1 MEMRFNISTEPIVG
15 QDVSAIVTL
24 RSIEEASHTKL
35 EFNASEGIEFL
46 SRTTEFE
53 TRLPEDQWV
62 EYQIP
67 FRVIEEG
74 IHIISAY
81 AFNTYD
87 PESSSGFGT
96 GKTLYIQSS
105 VIEAIVSE
113 TKISE

>member
-1 MEMRFNISTEPIVG
+1 MEMRFQISPEPIVG
-15 QDVSAIVTL
+15 KDVSAIVKL
-24 RSIEEASHTKL
+24 RSIEEAPHTKL

-53 TRLPEDQWV
+53 IKLPEDQWV

-87 PESSSGFGT
+87 QSSSGFGT

-105 VIEAIVSE
+105 VIEVLVSE

>member
-1 MEMRFNISTEPIVG
+1 
-15 QDVSAIVTL
+15 
-24 RSIEEASHTKL
+24 
-35 EFNASEGIEFL
+35 
-46 SRTTEFE
+46 
-53 TRLPEDQWV
+53 LPEDQWV

-87 PESSSGFGT
+87 PEESSSGFGT

-105 VIEAIVSE
+105 VIEALVSE

>member
-1 MEMRFNISTEPIVG
+1 MEMRFQISPEPIVG
-15 QDVSAIVTL
+15 HNVFAIVKL
-24 RSIEEASHTKL
+24 RSIDEAPHTKL

-46 SRTTEFE
+46 SGTTEFE
-53 TRLPEDQWV
+53 IQLPEDQWI

-81 AFNTYD
+81 AFNTYN
-87 PESSSGFGT
+87 PESGSGFGA
-96 GKTLYIQSS
+96 GKTRYIQSS